1 MPSLAEMETDAKH
14 LDYGIWMF
22 METSECFLR
31 QRELPTDDVLRR
43 ALFES
48 CLLHFRA
55 LLEFFRADKKYGDDL
70 RAADYIHD
78 PLHKTA
84 IGNLA
89 PNATE
94 LDRAQKLHKAI
105 AHIVSGRD
113 RLNTNWSAA
122 DLSMVTSRLKVFFA
136 HLAAPRHRWFPR
148 SSSWFAQWLPEM
160 TTPGSA

>member
-1 MPSLAEMETDAKH
+1 METDAKH
-14 LDYGIWMF
+14 LDYEIWMF
-22 METSECFLR
+22 METSDRFVQ

-55 LLEFFRADKKYGDDL
+55 LWEFFRADKKYGNDL
-70 RAADYIHD
+70 RAADYIDD
-78 PLHKTA
+78 PLDKAA

-89 PNATE
+89 PNKTE
-94 LDRAQKLHKAI
+94 LDRTQELHKAL

-113 RLNTNWSAA
+113 GLNTDWSVA

-136 HLAAPRHRWFPR
+136 HLPAPRRRWFPR
-148 SSSWFAQWLPEM
+148 SGTWFAQVVPEM
-160 TTPGSA
+160 NAPGSA